1 MKHEES
7 AEVPEPNASSDQE
20 FAVVGA
26 KEVSLVAAT
35 EGSSE
40 TVSPNAVS
48 PDAVSP
54 DAVSPVAAGA
64 ETALSDLDRAILDF
78 EGLVWKKTALKE
90 RAIST
95 NLGISPI
102 QYYQR
107 LVALTRIQQAYEY
120 APAVIRKLRDAYTQ
134 RTSRKLV

>member
-40 TVSPNAVS
+40 TVSP
-48 PDAVSP
+48 DAVSP
-54 DAVSPVAAGA
+54 GAAGA